1 MVTASIDS
9 EVLLEPSL
17 IIGQR
22 IRWDVLMIF
31 GNNSPGLWLVMVVW
45 VLQTRRAGTHLDGA
59 GLARA
64 ERVKH
69 LRVHLWTQVGRGS
82 S

>member
-1 MVTASIDS
+1 
-9 EVLLEPSL
+9 
-17 IIGQR
+17 
-22 IRWDVLMIF
+22 MIF

-69 LRVHLWTQVGRGS
+69 LRVHLWTQVDRGS